1 MGKHTAY
8 KMPAQL
14 FHADRSTDAMHN
26 LNNLMPLQKT
36 PMPMPNTRT
45 STALDELANMLGRSR
60 QSARNYIDELKKHDL
75 VQFISRKPIRLRPAQ
90 HLVTQTS
97 GDEVRR

>member
-26 LNNLMPLQKT
+26 LNNLITQRITADSTYRTHITVNEGELFIAIPRLVSETMARVQANELSISRLWNSMPGV
-36 PMPMPNTRT
+36 MHW
-45 STALDELANMLGRSR
+45 
-60 QSARNYIDELKKHDL
+60 NYI
-75 VQFISRKPIRLRPAQ
+75 
-90 HLVTQTS
+90 T
-97 GDEVRR
+97 